1 MAAEAAARAWW
12 SKPER
17 LHLGLCACAA
27 LIVIFFGDPLETQEL
42 QWFGQCLRWR
52 FAAGLAP
59 PVERSIVH
67 LNIDAEDIKNLP
79 NLESEYAAATRII
92 HEASALGASVIAFDV
107 IFAPCNPEMAQPLL
121 DAIEAHKNVVLAEA
135 LNARP
140 GETQP
145 SVRDPLISVSRCCSG
160 ARRID

>member
-1 MAAEAAARAWW
+1 MAGEAAARPWW

-17 LHLGLCACAA
+17 LHIVLCVCAA

-52 FAAGLAP
+52 FAAGFAP

-79 NLESEYAAATRII
+79 NLESEYAAAARIV
-92 HEASALGASVIAFDV
+92 HEASALGASVVVFDI
-107 IFAPCNPEMAQPLL
+107 IFARANPEIAQPLL
-121 DAIEAHKNVVLAEA
+121 DAIKANKNVVLAEA

-140 GETQP
+140 GEAQP
-145 SVRDPLISVSRCCSG
+145 PVRIRSFPFLDSAP
-160 ARRID
+160 